1 MLSVVWW
8 STPAIVLV
16 LIIATISVPMGA
28 WMIAKSRLP
37 SWARGIWK
45 WPMGDNLSAAVARQL
60 GVALLLISAACL
72 VLVVVVLRV
81 PLHDLGF
88 WVAWAATVLFLA
100 LGLVVYIRSVVLS
113 RRTQPARRT
122 S

>member
-1 MLSVVWW
+1 MLPVVWW

-16 LIIATISVPMGA
+16 LIIAAVSIPMGA
-28 WMIAKSRLP
+28 WMIAKSMLP

-45 WPMGDNLSAAVARQL
+45 WPMGDNLSVSVARQL
-60 GVALLLISAACL
+60 GVALLLVSAACL

-100 LGLVVYIRSVVLS
+100 LGLVVYVRSVVLS
-113 RRTQPARRT
+113 RRKQPDGQT

>member
-1 MLSVVWW
+1 
-8 STPAIVLV
+8 
-16 LIIATISVPMGA
+16 
-28 WMIAKSRLP
+28 
-37 SWARGIWK
+37 
-45 WPMGDNLSAAVARQL
+45 MGDNLSAAVARQL